1 MWNKKRAG
9 HVKGRHTFSL
19 LSPST
24 FNVWSWVFWFTTKYF
39 LWWVGVPTKGKPP
52 QPPTTLDMSQL
63 KKPLQTS
70 SEFPAT
76 TLPTSH
82 FLGDQQVKTTLLS
95 HQAHGTSRDV
105 PKATLR
111 NTDILYLIYYILL
124 YQFEK
129 THPKY
134 DMHEYYYISCNTWII
149 GASWLMIPPPLNINL
164 LSSGWTIPVFVYPIS
179 NRLLLP
185 KIDMEMDNL
194 PVDDELSLPNVRHF
208 FHFQGFLGN
217 ENPVIISST
226 PCFPGHFW

>member
-149 GASWLMIPPPLNINL
+149 GASWLMIPPPPSIL
-164 LSSGWTIPVFVYPIS
+164 TFYPVAELFRCSFIQYPIGFFF
-179 NRLLLP
+179 P
-185 KIDMEMDNL
+185 KLTWKWTTCRWMM
-194 PVDDELSLPNVRHF
+194 SLV
-208 FHFQGFLGN
+208 FQMF
-217 ENPVIISST
+217 VIFST
-226 PCFPGHFW
+226 SRDS